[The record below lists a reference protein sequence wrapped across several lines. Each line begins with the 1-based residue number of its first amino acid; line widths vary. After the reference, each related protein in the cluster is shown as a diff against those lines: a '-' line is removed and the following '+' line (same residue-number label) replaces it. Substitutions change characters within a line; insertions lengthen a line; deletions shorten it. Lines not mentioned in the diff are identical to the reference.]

1 MRELRDR
8 MKRQLLPHVVRP
20 VRDQPCLGAT
30 RPRELLSSPL
40 QTIVEPT
47 HVSLPPPQQPSGSW
61 VTRSLV
67 ALLRQHRLPTRVS
80 RWLDRSL
87 IALGLPTKTFCV
99 RGLQFRV
106 RRLTADEFFVREV
119 LIDRQYN
126 PAGFEIN
133 PTDNVLDIGGNVG
146 AFAVGAASQAGRGR
160 VISVE
165 PVQENFSLLV
175 RNVGLNQLK
184 NIIPVRAAVLAQ
196 RRPVTVYLSPEGTG
210 SHSVFA
216 DVTGS
221 PRGEQQVDGVTLPD
235 LFEQYQL
242 DVCHFLKLDCEGAEY
257 EILYGLPESYFPR
270 IEKLAIEYHA
280 RGGEPKR
287 TQSDKL
293 VAHLQAVGYRIEGY
307 TDVADTP
314 RGMIHAR
321 RI

>member
-1 MRELRDR
+1 M
-8 MKRQLLPHVVRP
+8 
-20 VRDQPCLGAT
+20 
-30 RPRELLSSPL
+30 RPRELLSSP
-40 QTIVEPT
+40 QCRIVEPT
-47 HVSLPPPQQPSGSW
+47 IVSLPPPQEPSGSW

-87 IALGLPTKTFCV
+87 IALGLPTKTV
-99 RGLQFRV
+99 RVHGLRMLV

-119 LIDRQYN
+119 LVDRQYN
-126 PAGFEIN
+126 PDGFEIN

-146 AFAVGAASQAGRGR
+146 AFAIGAAIQACRGR
-160 VISVE
+160 VVSVE

-175 RNVGLNQLK
+175 RNVGLNKLK
-184 NIIPVRAAVLAQ
+184 NVIPVRAAVLSQ
-196 RRPVTVYLSPEGTG
+196 RRPATVYLSPEGTG

-216 DVTGS
+216 DVTGP
-221 PRGEQQVDGVTLPD
+221 PRGEQRVDGVTLPD
-235 LFEQYQL
+235 LFDQYQL

-280 RGGEPKR
+280 RAGEPKR
-287 TQSDKL
+287 RQSDGL
-293 VAHLQAVGYRIEGY
+293 VAHLQAVGYRIEAY

-321 RI
+321 RT